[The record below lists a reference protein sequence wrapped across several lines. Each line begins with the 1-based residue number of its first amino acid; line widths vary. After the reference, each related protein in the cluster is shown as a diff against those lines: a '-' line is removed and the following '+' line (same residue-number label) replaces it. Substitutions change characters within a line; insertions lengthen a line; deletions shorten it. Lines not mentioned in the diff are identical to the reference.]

1 VFVTRNG
8 VFVEKVFLKRD
19 QCRQKVY
26 LEETQDKSLG
36 ADFTSDA
43 NVVERVEMPVAREL
57 PPPPRRSERARVI
70 TGEHNILMLDNDNL

>member
-36 ADFTSDA
+36 ENFTSDA
-43 NVVERVEMPVAREL
+43 NVVERVEMPVAKEL
-57 PPPPRRSERARVI
+57 PPPPRRFERARLI
-70 TGEHNILMLDNDNL
+70 TGERDILLLENDNL